1 MIEHLTVYIGD
12 DTVSFRVLIRTI
24 NQTAIPYKNYG
35 RKIKDNEYLVSDT
48 VYLHT
53 TDLVPK
59 KLHDILYNC
68 KELIFVEPVSWT
80 SKDVE
85 HHTIGWLD
93 YISTCRPVKM
103 LKAGEYGKGVVDYE
117 SKKFVRPLFLNPVA
131 QRQTEGKQIWVVG
144 CSFAHGHGLDDV
156 NLRFGQLIANKLEL
170 PVSFL
175 SITGASNQWAADQ
188 ILRSD
193 IRSGDIVIWGITGT
207 ARTTI
212 YTDERVWPI
221 TIHLLDQSEKTSI
234 KSLFS
239 NGQKISH
246 MRRMVSEEFLLSD
259 HSLYDSINHI
269 EQVFNHLNKIEVEYL
284 MGYFAD
290 LDYSYINHMGKMI
303 RYIIGK
309 NDPRLFVIRPEYPW
323 ADIIIRSH
331 TDINNENAPI
341 DPSLTQGAHHPGPR
355 QHAVYADQFLTT
367 YNKIYH

>member
-1 MIEHLTVYIGD
+1 MTDHLTVYIGD
-12 DTVSFRVLIRTI
+12 DTVSFNVLIRRI
-24 NQTAIPYKNYG
+24 DQTAIPYKNYG
-35 RKIKDNEYLVSDT
+35 KKIKDNEYLVSDT

-53 TDLVPK
+53 TDLAPQ

-80 SKDVE
+80 SDDIE

-103 LKAGEYGKGVVDYE
+103 LKASDYGRGTVAYE
-117 SKKFVRPLFLNPVA
+117 SKKFVKPSLLDPVA
-131 QRQTEGKQIWVVG
+131 QRQTDGKQVWVVG
-144 CSFAHGHGLDDV
+144 CSFAHGHGLNDV
-156 NLRFGQLIANKLEL
+156 NLRYGQRFADSVGL

-175 SITGASNQWAADQ
+175 SMTGASNQWAADQ
-188 ILRSD
+188 ILKSD
-193 IRSGDIVIWGITGT
+193 IRAGDIVLWGITGT

-212 YTDERVWPI
+212 YTNERVWPI
-221 TIHLLDQSEKTSI
+221 TIHLLDRSEKTSI

-246 MRRMVSEEFLLSD
+246 VRRMVSEEFLLSD

-269 EQVFNHLNKIEVEYL
+269 EQVFNHLNKIKVEYL

-290 LDYSYINHMGKMI
+290 IDAPYLNHMGKMI
-303 RYIIGK
+303 QYIIGK

-323 ADIIIRSH
+323 ADIIIRSY
-331 TDINNENAPI
+331 TDVNNDDPSI
-341 DPSLTQGAHHPGPR
+341 DPSLVQGAHHPGPQ
-355 QHAVYADQFLTT
+355 QHAVYSEQFLAV
-367 YNKIYH
+367 YNKLYH